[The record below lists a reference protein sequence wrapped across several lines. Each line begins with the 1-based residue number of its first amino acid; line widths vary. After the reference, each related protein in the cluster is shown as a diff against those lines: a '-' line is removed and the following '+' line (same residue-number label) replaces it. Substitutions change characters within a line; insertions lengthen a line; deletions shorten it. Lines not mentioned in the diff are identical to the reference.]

1 MPQSGWQ
8 QFSHF
13 LLPEYFP
20 RLTTCHMCIQRFVPY
35 ANFTYIAHK
44 LHVGKHPGI
53 VEMYADI
60 TDDIPFAYVQQSCI
74 STHHI
79 CSFPM
84 NYPDN
89 FVSEED
95 KNLVNILKKSKQSSE
110 APRGIWLF
118 GIDLKIA
125 TSSSLEG
132 SGINSKTYCL
142 LLQDG
147 IPELWILG
155 CLRCLAPGDK
165 DERYLISKPNLSSH
179 QWVLR
184 YTTTKTQVDTMQR
197 CGNAC
202 GTIGWGSE
210 IECLVARLYTSTQR
224 ISLYSSNFA
233 GYAYTTLT
241 MTHSQPNKNACLFCV
256 RSLIGPHVE
265 HTRASL
271 FVLTGADIPIS
282 EIRASCSKERAPCM
296 KIDDKNDQIPR
307 DLSNFK
313 SSQYTIEESSATFS
327 MQEWSSPYHCVH
339 HSFTLAHRLMYG
351 KLMHTTDVG
360 LGQSEGIRTCWR
372 CIMETAHP
380 EIIAKA
386 LADYRLTSKRSALL
400 FFSQPLDVQT
410 FAIRCVRLCKLFTG
424 LSKGICEYL
433 QDIEKHSSEHNSPSD
448 HTLQPLSEPTRTNTK
463 TAFIKAISHLKSEPS
478 DGFIWFLQFE
488 IMGEGKSDGSFKNV
502 AFCIAAVSNTYVV
515 STVSG
520 YILTSRF
527 DSTHVLRVCEN
538 VKISKIIFY
547 EKLKMDFDSQPL
559 SFAAIKSV
567 LELAK
572 TPQVSFLQR

>member
-1 MPQSGWQ
+1 MRAAIRMAAVFP
-8 QFSHF
+8 
-13 LLPEYFP
+13 LLVNLFQGPNTGAYRINMNVPEYFP

-53 VEMYADI
+53 VKMYADI

-307 DLSNFK
+307 
-313 SSQYTIEESSATFS
+313 
-327 MQEWSSPYHCVH
+327 
-339 HSFTLAHRLMYG
+339 
-351 KLMHTTDVG
+351 
-360 LGQSEGIRTCWR
+360 
-372 CIMETAHP
+372 
-380 EIIAKA
+380 
-386 LADYRLTSKRSALL
+386 
-400 FFSQPLDVQT
+400 
-410 FAIRCVRLCKLFTG
+410 

-572 TPQVSFLQR
+572 TPQIETL